1 MSANHLGA
9 EARAGRAMVAPA
21 LTAIFL
27 FFVLPTLASLVLS
40 FTDFD
45 IYALANLNNLRFIGF
60 ENYQRLVTNP
70 LFWQAM
76 GNTMWFVVFGV
87 PLVVGLSLAAAL
99 LVNARTLRWRAVWR
113 VALFAPFVTTLVA
126 TAVVWNYLLHTRYGL
141 INYALGAVGI
151 APVDWLGNPAT
162 SLFAILLFVAWKT
175 FGYNM
180 IIFLAA
186 LQSVPRDLDDAARD
200 GEVIDTQRGRT
211 VLVIGGQS
219 SGKSL
224 YAESLL
230 TGAVTYIATAPVRPD
245 DPDWSRRVAVH
256 AERRPPSW
264 TTLETGDVAGVL
276 RLATG
281 PVLVDDLGLW
291 LSRVLDGHWDSS
303 EARTIFDEA
312 LAELLDAW
320 TTTGAHVVLVSPEVG
335 SGIVPATSSG
345 RLFADLLGRAT
356 TALARYSD
364 EVVQVVAGQPR
375 RLR

>member
-1 MSANHLGA
+1 MRGSYLGA
-9 EARAGRAMVAPA
+9 ESRAGRAMVAPA

-27 FFVLPTLASLVLS
+27 FFLLPALASLVLS

-151 APVDWLGNPAT
+151 APVDWLGNPST

-186 LQSVPRDLDDAARD
+186 LQSVPRDLDDAARVD
-200 GEVIDTQRGRT
+200 G
-211 VLVIGGQS
+211 
-219 SGKSL
+219 
-224 YAESLL
+224 A
-230 TGAVTYIATAPVRPD
+230 GAWMRF
-245 DPDWSRRVAVH
+245 R
-256 AERRPPSW
+256 
-264 TTLETGDVAGVL
+264 
-276 RLATG
+276 
-281 PVLVDDLGLW
+281 
-291 LSRVLDGHWDSS
+291 
-303 EARTIFDEA
+303 
-312 LAELLDAW
+312 
-320 TTTGAHVVLVSPEVG
+320 HVVLPAIAPTVLLVAILTVAGMFQLFAEPYVMTQGGPARSTVTVLYFMFEEGFKWWNLG
-335 SGIVPATSSG
+335 SGAAVAFI
-345 RLFADLLGRAT
+345 LFLCI
-356 TALARYSD
+356 LA
-364 EVVQVVAGQPR
+364 VTLVQLKVAKRVGAI
-375 RLR
+375 